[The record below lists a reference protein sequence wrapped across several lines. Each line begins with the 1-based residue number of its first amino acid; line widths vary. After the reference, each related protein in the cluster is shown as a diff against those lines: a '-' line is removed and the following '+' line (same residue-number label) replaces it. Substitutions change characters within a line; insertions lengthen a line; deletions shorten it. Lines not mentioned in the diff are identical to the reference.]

1 MSDGVIGAGSLRAA
15 HASSA
20 ESALPLGGA
29 LAVPAVSICVITY
42 NQAPY
47 IRQCL
52 DSILAQDIGESFEVI
67 VGDDCS
73 TDGTRDIIDD
83 YVVRYPGI
91 VRLLPAEENRGATAN
106 YFATHAEAKGEFVA
120 HIDGDDYCLPGK
132 LRAQLD
138 AMQRHPE
145 CAVCAHDCL
154 VFDEATGRI
163 EANHFFRKRLKVNRQ
178 NEALLDISFLATHL
192 PFFAHSTKMYRR
204 SAAEGLIYEG
214 REMIDCHWHLY
225 HAGRGSIVY
234 INTVLGAYRRGVG
247 VSHASLAVQVPSQYL
262 RDMFEDSINYGVAL
276 GIPRATLNRSAAR
289 TYGRWAVKFALAGQM
304 ETFRQYAAKSRNAG
318 RIAAY
323 LWIMEVLAP
332 FPSVSR
338 RLARLGIWGMRFW
351 NERDGM

>member
-1 MSDGVIGAGSLRAA
+1 MSDGVVNADMKVPHTSPVEAA
-15 HASSA
+15 AFL
-20 ESALPLGGA
+20 EGGGVA
-29 LAVPAVSICVITY
+29 PRLTVCVITY

-52 DSILAQDIGESFEVI
+52 DSILAQDVDEPFEVV

-73 TDGTRDIIDD
+73 TDETRSIIED
-83 YVVRYPGI
+83 YVARYPGI
-91 VRLLPAEENRGATAN
+91 VRLVPGEKNRGATAN
-106 YFATHAEAKGEFVA
+106 YFATHAEASGEFVA

-138 AMQRHPE
+138 AMQRHPD
-145 CAVCAHDCL
+145 CTVCAHDCV
-154 VFDEATGRI
+154 VFDESTSRI
-163 EANHFFRKRLKVNRQ
+163 ESKHFFRKRLKLNQQ
-178 NEALLDISFLATHL
+178 NEAVLDISFLAAHL

-234 INTVLGAYRRGVG
+234 INKVLGAYRRGVG
-247 VSHASLAVQVPSQYL
+247 VSHASLSVQVPSQYL

-304 ETFRQYAAKSRNAG
+304 EEFKQYAKKSRQSG

-323 LWIMEVLAP
+323 LWVMEMLAP
-332 FPSVSR
+332 FPSMSR
-338 RLARLGIWGMRFW
+338 RLAKLGIWSLRSW
-351 NERDGM
+351 NERDGI

>member
-1 MSDGVIGAGSLRAA
+1 MSDCVVNADNLKLAGTAPVEAA
-15 HASSA
+15 RFLEVARV
-20 ESALPLGGA
+20 
-29 LAVPAVSICVITY
+29 VPTLTVCVITY

-52 DSILAQDIGESFEVI
+52 DSILSQDVDEPFEVI

-73 TDGTRDIIDD
+73 TDGTRSIIED
-83 YVVRYPGI
+83 YVARYPGV
-91 VRLLPAEENRGATAN
+91 VRLVPGEKNRGATAN
-106 YFATHAEAKGEFVA
+106 YFATHAEASGDFVA

-145 CAVCAHDCL
+145 CAVCAHDCM

-163 EANHFFRKRLKVNRQ
+163 EAKHFFRKRLKLNHQ
-178 NEALLDISFLATHL
+178 NEAVLDIAFLAAHL

-234 INTVLGAYRRGVG
+234 INEVLGAYRRGVG
-247 VSHASLAVQVPSQYL
+247 VSHASLSVQVPSRYL
-262 RDMFEDSINYGVAL
+262 RDMFEDSIAYGVAL
-276 GIPRATLNRSAAR
+276 GVPETTLNRSAAR

-304 ETFRQYAAKSRNAG
+304 DEFAQYAKKSRASG
-318 RIAAY
+318 KIAAY
-323 LWIMEVLAP
+323 LWIMEILSP
-332 FPSVSR
+332 FPTMSR
-338 RLARLGIWGMRFW
+338 RLARLGIWGIRFW
-351 NERDGM
+351 NERDGI